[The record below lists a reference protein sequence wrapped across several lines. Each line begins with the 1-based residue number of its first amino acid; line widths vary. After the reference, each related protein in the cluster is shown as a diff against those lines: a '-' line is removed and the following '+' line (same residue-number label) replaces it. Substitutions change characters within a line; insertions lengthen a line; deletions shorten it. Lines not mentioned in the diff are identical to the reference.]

1 MALENSPDWRRL
13 QKNIRDFPDA
23 GAGPENQEIIRIVGP
38 TIIKQKGRGMGR
50 LPDID
55 ETKLSSEQ
63 RRIYD
68 QIMAARGHV
77 RGPFGVWLRNA
88 ELCENTLKLQEMFAS
103 RVKLERR
110 LVQLMILAAARL
122 TTAHYA
128 WFIHEP
134 HALNFG
140 ITPDIVEAIRE
151 RRTPNFTR
159 EDERVVYDITMEL
172 NITRSL
178 SEANYQRGMAILGEQ
193 SMVELVSAIGFYVM
207 VAMTLNAFAVPI
219 PGGKE
224 RLA

>member
-1 MALENSPDWRRL
+1 MQASRVVNWLDL
-13 QKNIRDFPDA
+13 IQF
-23 GAGPENQEIIRIVGP
+23 PENCSA
-38 TIIKQKGRGMGR
+38 IIKQKGRSMGR

-55 ETKLSSEQ
+55 EAKLSSEQ

-68 QIMAARGHV
+68 QIMAVRGHV

-110 LVQLMILAAARL
+110 LVQLMILVAARL
-122 TTAHYA
+122 ATAHYA

-134 HALNFG
+134 HALNLG
-140 ITPDIVEAIRE
+140 ISPDIIEAIRE
-151 RRTPNFTR
+151 RRTPDFTR
-159 EDERVVYDITMEL
+159 EDERLVYDITMEL